1 MVTKEIV
8 GAHKHMA
15 GGPLGRG
22 GGRGG
27 SGRSQ
32 THLVGEPIATR
43 PGENLA
49 SWNEKQRAK
58 YEELLA
64 RRQKGLHYVLGED
77 GRLEQVRPRGSEDI
91 EVIRPPDHED
101 RKRLANLN
109 AWNRKGATVR
119 GLPKHWKH

>member
-1 MVTKEIV
+1 VVTKEIIA
-8 GAHKHMA
+8 AHKSMA
-15 GGPLGRG
+15 GGPSGRG

-32 THLVGEPIATR
+32 VHLIGPVIG

-58 YEELLA
+58 YEALKA
-64 RRQKGLHYVLGED
+64 SRQTGLHYVLGED

-101 RKRLANLN
+101 RNRLANLN
-109 AWNRKGATVR
+109 SWNRKGATVR
-119 GLPKHWKH
+119 GLPKHWRHH